1 MVVFRS
7 WMDTFAF
14 AEKCKEAEEY
24 LENKGLLAFWSSR
37 RSCLFSY
44 LRLIYLG
51 DVVISKVLSK
61 ANISLSYIHGR
72 GIF

>member
-1 MVVFRS
+1 
-7 WMDTFAF
+7 MDTFAF

-24 LENKGLLAFWSSR
+24 LENKGVLAFWSSR

-51 DVVISKVLSK
+51 DVVI
-61 ANISLSYIHGR
+61 
-72 GIF
+72 